1 MEIRPERVTA
11 NLREVRDRIA
21 SAARRSGRAAEAVR
35 LVAVTKTVGEDL
47 IRVLVGA
54 GQRDLGE
61 NRAQQLRDRA
71 AALRDLPIA
80 WHMIGRLQRKN
91 VKYAVPVA
99 AMIHSVDSLELAE
112 EIGKRARLA
121 VADDR
126 LAVAD
131 TATCLLEI
139 NSGEEQKGG
148 VAPENAAGAA
158 SAIATTG
165 GINLVGLMTMAPLVE
180 NAETVR
186 PVFARLREL
195 LARVNREAD
204 LPRPLTELSMGMTQD
219 YEVAIEE
226 GATIV
231 RIGTALFR

>member
-1 MEIRPERVTA
+1 MA

-21 SAARRSGRAAEAVR
+21 SAARRSGRTAEAVR

-47 IRVLVGA
+47 LRVLVGA

-71 AALRDLPIA
+71 RALADLPVA

-91 VKYAVPVA
+91 TKYVVPVA

-112 EIGKRARLA
+112 EIGERARLA

-126 LAVAD
+126 LAVAG

-139 NSGEEQKGG
+139 NSGEEPKGG
-148 VAPENAAGAA
+148 AAPNDAPTLA
-158 SAIATTG
+158 SAIAAVPG
-165 GINLVGLMTMAPLVE
+165 MKLVGLMTMAPLVE

-219 YEVAIEE
+219 FEVAVEE

-231 RIGTALFR
+231 RVGTALFR